1 MKEKEG
7 EENGNSDTAD
17 YGDVYFRY
25 GDTIPAKRSHRKVFG
40 YAAMFL
46 VIQNSTWLFT
56 FFLADE
62 GVYNDTTI
70 DGLLQMSA
78 GLIMLAI
85 CVKYYLQLR
94 KKAKNE

>member
-1 MKEKEG
+1 MKTLILLIMGMCILGMVIQFLRKEITG
-7 EENGNSDTAD
+7 
-17 YGDVYFRY
+17 
-25 GDTIPAKRSHRKVFG
+25 KVFG

-46 VIQNSTWLFT
+46 VIQNSTWLLT

-94 KKAKNE
+94 KKSKNE